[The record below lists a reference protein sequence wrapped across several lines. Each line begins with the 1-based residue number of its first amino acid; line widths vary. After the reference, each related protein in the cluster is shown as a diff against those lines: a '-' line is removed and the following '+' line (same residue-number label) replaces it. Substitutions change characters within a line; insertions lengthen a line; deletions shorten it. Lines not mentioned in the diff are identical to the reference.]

1 MLSWIMYNLG
11 YAPIVLLES
20 ERKYCAYRDDEIAR
34 LNGRIEDLE
43 DQISDRDLEIARLN
57 RETVV
62 TRSEADGD
70 DYARNLFE
78 DCFPGIPVPDKLDE
92 VMAKLH
98 NFMTAQATE
107 IRDVQQKCLSFIEFA
122 GDIKEILNH
131 LRRLSGIP
139 NIPTC
144 YPMPRHPNWVQNRVP
159 SLPISDCAATIPT
172 QTEQQ

>member
-1 MLSWIMYNLG
+1 MLNWIMYELG

-20 ERKYCAYRDDEIAR
+20 ERTYAANRDKEVAR
-34 LNGRIEDLE
+34 LSGTIEDLE
-43 DQISDRDLEIARLN
+43 DKISSYVAEVTRLK

-62 TRSEADGD
+62 ARSEADGD

-144 YPMPRHPNWVQNRVP
+144 YPMPRNPSWVQNRVP

>member
-1 MLSWIMYNLG
+1 MLNWIMHELG

-20 ERKYCAYRDDEIAR
+20 ERTYAANRDKEVAR
-34 LNGRIEDLE
+34 LSGTIEDLE
-43 DQISDRDLEIARLN
+43 DKISSYVAEVTRLK

-62 TRSEADGD
+62 ARSEADGD

-131 LRRLSGIP
+131 LRRLSGMP
-139 NIPTC
+139 SPPLC
-144 YPMPRHPNWVQNRVP
+144 YPLPPNPNWMQNRVP

-172 QTEQQ
+172 QTE